1 MNRTN
6 QNPQHKSQP
15 PKPRPQ
21 TSTPLT
27 QHQDI
32 EPAAAANQ
40 AKQFLSPDAPNIL
53 ALQRTMGNKAIQR
66 LIAQRQG
73 KVQRHW
79 MPGEP
84 EDVQAMPDIQRHWMP
99 GEPEEVQAKRAQR
112 QEEDELQEMPAVQRV
127 ALRRGFGVP
136 GYVQRRAMVHETIN
150 QRLWGNAAAPATIQ
164 TWKKGEINPGE
175 KTDPG
180 VTIGG
185 HKDTGTQTPGWK
197 TATPTA
203 EPGDKS
209 GVTLGEERTPA
220 VFAGPITFGDVELPA
235 DGKTITQGTAK
246 WTPTTRGVK
255 WSFVGN
261 DYGSTVTDTGQVKVG
276 DNTQGN
282 ESVKLQVK
290 VEDTADGSAFTTG
303 FMTLYDA
310 KFFQAKQDFP
320 KFVAGAYSFP
330 NFTIGLNG
338 KFDMDYQP
346 AANRADVTVKVKFAF
361 PDEDLSKMG
370 LGEMV
375 STIISQVERQQ
386 KFVSQIAAQWSG
398 RYRFKNVR
406 EPQSIWGKLNPVDVK
421 VNVTPVQSG
430 QHFTVNLYS
439 KTKGRAFVGGG
450 EAHMF
455 AGSDVPKP
463 AFNPGTANGELTRV
477 RRNTPTPILFANN
490 SADVPGDAAAKL
502 QFLGT
507 YLSRIN
513 NPKFE
518 LTITGHASATGSKDQ
533 NQTLSEKRAQNVA
546 AILTG
551 AGATQHKL
559 INSGVGQAGADA
571 SEQWRKV
578 EVASAIPVGWQNMQD
593 TTAHEFGHMI
603 GLGDE
608 YLGDD
613 PTQTLATHHSLV
625 AKAFGKD
632 YADQV
637 AKRGDTDYASV
648 MEGGDDVRIQH
659 YVTFWSAL
667 AEATQKAA
675 LPDPKFGYD
684 DWKFIG

>member
-1 MNRTN
+1 MNRNHSQT
-6 QNPQHKSQP
+6 QAQKKSP
-15 PKPRPQ
+15 HTRPH
-21 TSTPLT
+21 TATPTTT
-27 QHQDI
+27 QLPEI
-32 EPAAAANQ
+32 EPSAAANQ
-40 AKQFLSPDAPNIL
+40 AKQFLSPDAPHIL

-66 LIAQRQG
+66 LIAQRQS
-73 KVQRHW
+73 KAQRHW

-84 EDVQAMPDIQRHWMP
+84 EEVQAMPAIQRHWMP
-99 GEPEEVQAKRAQR
+99 GEPEEVQTKRVQR
-112 QEEDELQEMPAVQRV
+112 EASDDELQETPARQRV
-127 ALRRGFGVP
+127 ALSRGFGVP
-136 GYVQRRAMVHETIN
+136 GHGQRQAMIHETVSQN
-150 QRLWGNAAAPATIQ
+150 LWGNAAAAPTIQ
-164 TWKKGEINPGE
+164 TWKKG
-175 KTDPG
+175 
-180 VTIGG
+180 VIGG
-185 HKDTGTQTPGWK
+185 GEDTGTKTTEGWK
-197 TATPTA
+197 KATPNA

-209 GVTLGEERTPA
+209 EFKLGEERTPA
-220 VFAGPITFGDVELPA
+220 VFAGPITFSQVELPA
-235 DGKTITQGTAK
+235 DGKSTVQGVTK
-246 WTPTTRGVK
+246 WTPPSRAVK
-255 WSFVGN
+255 WGFMGN
-261 DYGSTVTDTGQVKVG
+261 DYGSTVTDTGQIKVG

-290 VEDTADGSAFTTG
+290 AEDAADGSAFTTG
-303 FMTLYDA
+303 FMTLYEA
-310 KFFQAKQDFP
+310 KFFQAKLDFP
-320 KFVAGAYSFP
+320 KFAAATHSFP

-346 AANRADVTVKVKFAF
+346 AANRADATIKVKFAF

-370 LGEMV
+370 LGDMV
-375 STIISQVERQQ
+375 NTIISQIERQQ
-386 KFVSQIAAQWSG
+386 KFISQIAAQWSG
-398 RYRFKNVR
+398 RYQFKNVR

-421 VNVTPVQSG
+421 VNVIPVTSG

-439 KTKGRAFVGGG
+439 KTKGRANVGGG
-450 EAHMF
+450 QVHMF

-463 AFNPGTANGELTRV
+463 AFNPGTAQGELTRV

-507 YLSRIN
+507 YLSRIH
-513 NPKFE
+513 NPKFDV
-518 LTITGHASATGSKDQ
+518 TIVGHASATGQKTH
-533 NQTLSEKRAQNVA
+533 NQKLSETRAQNVA
-546 AILTG
+546 NILTG
-551 AGATQHKL
+551 AGAAHHK
-559 INSGVGQAGADA
+559 IQPSGTGQTGADA

-578 EVASAIPVGWQNMQD
+578 EIVSDTPPGWQNMQD

-608 YLGDD
+608 YMGDD
-613 PTQTLATHHSLV
+613 PTQTLATHHALV

>member
-1 MNRTN
+1 MNRNHSQT
-6 QNPQHKSQP
+6 QAQKKSP
-15 PKPRPQ
+15 PTRPH
-21 TSTPLT
+21 TPTTT
-27 QHQDI
+27 QLPEI
-32 EPAAAANQ
+32 EPSAAANQ
-40 AKQFLSPDAPNIL
+40 AKQFLSPDAPHIL

-66 LIAQRQG
+66 LIAQRQS
-73 KVQRHW
+73 KAQRHW

-84 EDVQAMPDIQRHWMP
+84 EEVQAMPAIQRHWMP

-112 QEEDELQEMPAVQRV
+112 EASEDERQETPDLPRV
-127 ALRRGFGVP
+127 ALSRGFGVP
-136 GYVQRRAMVHETIN
+136 GHLQRRAMLRETVSQN
-150 QRLWGNAAAPATIQ
+150 LWGNAAATRTIQ
-164 TWKKGEINPGE
+164 AEKKEE
-175 KTDPG
+175 
-180 VTIGG
+180 GG
-185 HKDTGTQTPGWK
+185 SDTQ
-197 TATPTA
+197 
-203 EPGDKS
+203 
-209 GVTLGEERTPA
+209 TPA
-220 VFAGPITFGDVELPA
+220 VFTGPITFDQTELPA
-235 DGKTITQGTAK
+235 DGKAIVQGVAK
-246 WTPTTRGVK
+246 WTPPTRAVK
-255 WSFVGN
+255 WGFVGN

-290 VEDTADGSAFTTG
+290 AEDAADGSAFTTG
-303 FMTLYDA
+303 FMTLYEA
-310 KFFQAKQDFP
+310 KFFQAKLDFP
-320 KFVAGAYSFP
+320 KFAAATHSFP

-346 AANRADVTVKVKFAF
+346 AAQRADATIKVKFAF

-370 LGEMV
+370 MGQIV
-375 STIISQVERQQ
+375 STIISQIERQQ
-386 KFVSQIAAQWSG
+386 KFISQIAAQWSG
-398 RYRFKNVR
+398 RYQFKNVR

-421 VNVTPVQSG
+421 VNVIPVTSG

-439 KTKGRAFVGGG
+439 KTKGRANVGGG
-450 EAHMF
+450 QVHMF

-463 AFNPGTANGELTRV
+463 AFNPGTAQGELTRV

-507 YLSRIN
+507 YLSRIH
-513 NPKFE
+513 NPKFDV
-518 LTITGHASATGSKDQ
+518 TIVGHASATGQKTH
-533 NQTLSEKRAQNVA
+533 NEKLSEQRAQNVS

-551 AGATQHKL
+551 AGAGHHK
-559 INSGVGQAGADA
+559 IQPSGVGQAGADA
-571 SEQWRKV
+571 TEQWRKV
-578 EVASAIPVGWQNMQD
+578 EITSDTPPGWQNMQD

-608 YLGDD
+608 YMGDD
-613 PTQTLATHHSLV
+613 PTQTLATHHALV

>member
-1 MNRTN
+1 MNRNHSQT
-6 QNPQHKSQP
+6 QAQKKSP
-15 PKPRPQ
+15 PTRPH
-21 TSTPLT
+21 TSAPTTT
-27 QHQDI
+27 QLPEI
-32 EPAAAANQ
+32 EPSAAANQ
-40 AKQFLSPDAPNIL
+40 AKQFLSPDAPHIL

-66 LIAQRQG
+66 LIAQRQS
-73 KVQRHW
+73 KAQRHW

-84 EDVQAMPDIQRHWMP
+84 EEVQAMPAIQRHWMP

-112 QEEDELQEMPAVQRV
+112 EASEDERQETPGLPRV
-127 ALRRGFGVP
+127 ALSRGFGVP
-136 GYVQRRAMVHETIN
+136 GHLQRRAMLRETVN
-150 QRLWGNAAAPATIQ
+150 QNLWGNAAATRTIQ
-164 TWKKGEINPGE
+164 AEKKEE
-175 KTDPG
+175 
-180 VTIGG
+180 GG
-185 HKDTGTQTPGWK
+185 SDTQ
-197 TATPTA
+197 
-203 EPGDKS
+203 
-209 GVTLGEERTPA
+209 TPA
-220 VFAGPITFGDVELPA
+220 VFTGPITFDQTELPA
-235 DGKTITQGTAK
+235 DGKTIVQGVAK
-246 WTPTTRGVK
+246 WTPPTRAVK
-255 WSFVGN
+255 WGFVGN

-290 VEDTADGSAFTTG
+290 AEDAADGSAFTTG
-303 FMTLYDA
+303 FMTLYEA
-310 KFFQAKQDFP
+310 KFFQAKLDFP
-320 KFVAGAYSFP
+320 KFAAATHSFP

-346 AANRADVTVKVKFAF
+346 AANRADATIKVKFAF

-370 LGEMV
+370 MGQIV
-375 STIISQVERQQ
+375 STIISQIERQQ
-386 KFVSQIAAQWSG
+386 KFISQIAAQWSG
-398 RYRFKNVR
+398 RYQFKNVR

-421 VNVTPVQSG
+421 VNVIPVTSG

-439 KTKGRAFVGGG
+439 KTKGRANVGGG
-450 EAHMF
+450 QVHMF

-463 AFNPGTANGELTRV
+463 AFNPGTAQGELTRV

-507 YLSRIN
+507 YLSRIH
-513 NPKFE
+513 NPKFDV
-518 LTITGHASATGSKDQ
+518 TIVGHASATGQKTH
-533 NQTLSEKRAQNVA
+533 NEKLSEQRAQNVS

-551 AGATQHKL
+551 AGAGHHK
-559 INSGVGQAGADA
+559 IQPSGVGQAGADA
-571 SEQWRKV
+571 TEQWRKV
-578 EVASAIPVGWQNMQD
+578 EITSDTPPGWQNMQD